1 MTNLL
6 QHILVPFLGVASGV
20 VDFGG
25 RHTDAYATASHD
37 DKHIDAQEKI
47 NMFEIIPYTSPSHP
61 YIGLSHPYSGPSY
74 LSLPL
79 CSHCKC
85 NECMDRQDKLFEK
98 IEAITKAFE
107 ELKSKR
113 GVMLSKKL
121 VYGFEWDED
130 MINYVRRK
138 RPYLHGKD
146 WTKAKRILA
155 VINVEEKYILSIEI
169 LLEEGMM
176 NVYDYNL
183 LVFDEANF
191 FTKMQPM
198 LTLFPNLLR

>member
-25 RHTDAYATASHD
+25 RHADAYATASRD

-47 NMFEIIPYTSPSHP
+47 NMFEIIPYTSLSHP

-74 LSLPL
+74 PSLPL

-98 IEAITKAFE
+98 IEAIAKAIE

-113 GVMLSKKL
+113 GVMLSKK
-121 VYGFEWDED
+121 VSVPYTPTAV
-130 MINYVRRK
+130 VRKKK
-138 RPYLHGKD
+138 RSIRH
-146 WTKAKRILA
+146 
-155 VINVEEKYILSIEI
+155 ILSIMK
-169 LLEEGMM
+169 LKK
-176 NVYDYNL
+176 YNSFL
-183 LVFDEANF
+183 S
-191 FTKMQPM
+191 KSC
-198 LTLFPNLLR
+198 